1 MSGTRALTAA
11 EVKRLLSVAR
21 NDRHGLRN
29 VAIVLV
35 GLSGLRAG
43 EIAQIENKQLI
54 DNGEPVETFN
64 LRRDQTKTK
73 STRSVFLS
81 GQAVEA
87 CRLYLA
93 EKKFL
98 HGDNAFFESQKGS
111 FSRGTMV
118 KLLNSLLIRAG
129 IPNATSHTL
138 RKTCATMVFEKTG
151 NVLFVKN
158 LLGHSSTEHTVR
170 YCMNTTHNTAE
181 FMAKVKW

>member
-11 EVKRLLSVAR
+11 EVKRLLSVAK

-29 VAIVLV
+29 AAIVLV

-43 EIAQIENKQLI
+43 EIAQIENSQILV
-54 DNGEPVETFN
+54 DGEPVDSFQ
-64 LRRDQTKTK
+64 LRKDQTKTK
-73 STRSVFLS
+73 STRSIFLS
-81 GQAVEA
+81 GQAVQA
-87 CRLYLA
+87 CREYLA
-93 EKKFL
+93 EKKFQ
-98 HGDNAFFESQKGS
+98 HGSRAFFESQKGS

-118 KLLNSLLIRAG
+118 KMLNSLLVRAG
-129 IPNATSHTL
+129 IPNATSHCL

-158 LLGHSSTEHTVR
+158 LLGHSSTEHSVR
-170 YCMNTTHNTAE
+170 YCMNATHNTAE